1 MILLPMNGDELAVIL
16 ADNLRGYRKRLKYS
30 QEDLAEHADLHRTYI
45 GTIERCE
52 QMITISSLAKLA
64 NGLKVEPHHL
74 LVRDSWKTHRKENL

>member
-1 MILLPMNGDELAVIL
+1 MNGDELSTIL
-16 ADNLRGYRKRLKYS
+16 AENLRGYRKKLKYS

-64 NGLKVEPHHL
+64 NGLKIEPFHL
-74 LVRDSWKTHRKENL
+74 LIPHSYKNFRP